1 MERER
6 AHIGGRHGFRL
17 RRLPIPE
24 MAVLIQ
30 DSVAGSVLAA
40 VGSITPSTLMT

>member
-17 RRLPIPE
+17 LRLLIPG
-24 MAVLIQ
+24 MAILIQ
-30 DSVAGSVLAA
+30 DSVAGSVVAA
-40 VGSITPSTLMT
+40 VGSITLLHS